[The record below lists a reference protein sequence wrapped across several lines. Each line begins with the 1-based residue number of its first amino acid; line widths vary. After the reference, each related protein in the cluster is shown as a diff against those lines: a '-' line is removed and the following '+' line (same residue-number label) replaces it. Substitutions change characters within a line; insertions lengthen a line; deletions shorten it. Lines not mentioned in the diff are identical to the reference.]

1 MMLAA
6 IGVGGQVL
14 TAILEPAHRMAAAKR
29 EPAEADFLGEQDSL
43 VAKAAADVGRD
54 DPDAAFLQAEAFG
67 EAGANDMRHLACGM
81 EHELVGAMV
90 EHGDRAA
97 PLDRRH
103 ALAPGRDRARDLD
116 RRIEGRGD
124 AGVDESLEEDVV
136 APVLVHERGARLA
149 RRPHVADGRQLL
161 EVQSHARRDILSF
174 SARWGDAHGDE
185 LADMPDLAGRQ
196 RRLLGDLE
204 AGQSRH
210 RPDRSDGVQV
220 RGGEHPAPNGFG
232 DVDAANSG
240 VGERAADEGHI
251 LHAGQ
256 PNIADIL
263 PQAPHQALVLL
274 AGQPRADALRGFG
287 AASVSQ
293 CETSSIRRCAAR
305 TSWPFGRR
313 NCSRMLKW
321 SAPAIGSSGP
331 GA

>member
-1 MMLAA
+1 
-6 IGVGGQVL
+6 
-14 TAILEPAHRMAAAKR
+14 
-29 EPAEADFLGEQDSL
+29 
-43 VAKAAADVGRD
+43 
-54 DPDAAFLQAEAFG
+54 
-67 EAGANDMRHLACGM
+67 
-81 EHELVGAMV
+81 
-90 EHGDRAA
+90 
-97 PLDRRH
+97 
-103 ALAPGRDRARDLD
+103 
-116 RRIEGRGD
+116 
-124 AGVDESLEEDVV
+124 
-136 APVLVHERGARLA
+136 
-149 RRPHVADGRQLL
+149 
-161 EVQSHARRDILSF
+161 
-174 SARWGDAHGDE
+174 
-185 LADMPDLAGRQ
+185 MPDLAGRQ

-210 RPDRSDGVQV
+210 RPDRSDAVQV

-287 AASVSQ
+287 AVSVSQ

-313 NCSRMLKW
+313 NSFENAEMIGACDRQQRARRMSRRAQRMELTRIVNKRGKLTR
-321 SAPAIGSSGP
+321 SIGDGERLQRSRRRPHRRQGRDLRVGELQHVVERGVAQRPQIVDAGNGETRRDQPMAEMQHSQLGAGRPAGEHHGARDAMRRSMMGEPVERGADLSHNRRQARLRRERIARHRDRPAGERQSFGISGEKLAGIP
-331 GA
+331 QPIAAVDEDKARRACGRRAG